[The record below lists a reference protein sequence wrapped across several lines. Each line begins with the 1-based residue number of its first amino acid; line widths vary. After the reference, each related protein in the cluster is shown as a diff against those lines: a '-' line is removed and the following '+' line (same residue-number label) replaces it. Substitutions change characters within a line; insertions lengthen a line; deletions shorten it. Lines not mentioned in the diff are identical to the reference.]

1 VRFGVAHD
9 FRCPPGSDYSLQDV
23 YAQTIEQIRRL
34 DELGLDEVWFSEH
47 HFVEDGYLPSFA
59 PVAGAAA
66 AATKRVRISTNI
78 SIVPFSHPLRLA
90 EDLAVLDQLS
100 GGRIEFGA
108 GLGYAVHEFKGFGF
122 PVAQRVSRTEECVDI
137 LKLAWSGERFSYA
150 GKRYQFD
157 DVRVTPDPVQ
167 PGGPPLW
174 MAVSSPPGVARAG
187 RYGVNVLPQGPVALL
202 DDWRESFTAA
212 GGDPSEKRV
221 GIIRTFLVTDD
232 PERDW
237 PPLRAAERYRMAVYG
252 RFAEEAGIGDASLF
266 NDRERI
272 NQRAFVGDVEE
283 CAAELTS
290 FIQRYGLTD
299 VVTWGSAPGLQ
310 PVALSPSMERFAAE
324 VVPKVRANLAAE
336 SRIDP
341 GTS

>member
-1 VRFGVAHD
+1 VTSPVRFGVAHD
-9 FRCPPGSDYSLQDV
+9 FRCPPGSDYTLQDV
-23 YAQTIEQIRRL
+23 YAQTIDQIARL

-66 AATKRVRISTNI
+66 ARTTRMRISTNI

-90 EDLAVLDQLS
+90 EDLAILDQLS
-100 GGRIEFGA
+100 GGRIEFGV
-108 GLGYAVHEFKGFGF
+108 GLGYAVHEFKAFGF
-122 PVAQRVSRTEECVDI
+122 PVSHRVSRTEECVDI

-174 MAVSSPPGVARAG
+174 MAVSSGPSVGRAV
-187 RYGVNVLPQGPVALL
+187 RYGVNVLPQGPVSLL
-202 DDWRESFTAA
+202 DAWREKFTAA

-221 GIIRTFLVTDD
+221 GIIRSFLVTDD

-237 PPLRAAERYRMAVYG
+237 PPLRAAERYRMQVYG
-252 RFAEEAGIGDASLF
+252 RFFEEAGLGAGTF
-266 NDRERI
+266 NELERI
-272 NQRAFVGDVEE
+272 NQRAFVGNVDE
-283 CAAELTS
+283 CVAELTA
-290 FIQRYGLTD
+290 FVQRYGLTD

-310 PVALSPSMERFAAE
+310 PVVLTPSMERFAAE
-324 VVPKVRANLAAE
+324 VVPQVKANLAA
-336 SRIDP
+336 I
-341 GTS
+341 G